1 LNEGATKLRA
11 ASSCPISV
19 SVDRLWLYGIALVIV
34 NFCVMGSVVLY
45 HQFRDWPG
53 FVGAGTEV
61 GTRQLLAAN
70 GGFMYAP
77 AFAYFFIPA
86 KVVPIG
92 LSYALDVVLMLAL
105 TLVMSRLAGRLYGL
119 STAVAALAAFA
130 WGPLAAAINFGQNA
144 PLALFLV
151 ILLAAALV
159 RRQSLLAGLAVG
171 LLLYKPTYALPFIL
185 LLCVRREWRALGIVI
200 ICAAFWYLASVP
212 ATLDWGWPLGYLQ
225 QMHIYVPADFAA
237 NGSKTVSLTGLAM
250 RLGLPSALAIALGF
264 AVFLIWLPVLARMQA
279 LAAVS
284 LTALLAVALC
294 PHAWYYD
301 ATLALPALYL
311 AMTTLPEPSRTR
323 IVVASY
329 IVGTSWLLTK
339 FIALDPVILVP
350 LPLAL
355 WLTSR
360 ERVLGPV

>member
-1 LNEGATKLRA
+1 
-11 ASSCPISV
+11 
-19 SVDRLWLYGIALVIV
+19 
-34 NFCVMGSVVLY
+34 MGSVVLY
-45 HQFRDWPG
+45 HEFRDWPG
-53 FVGAGTEV
+53 FVGAATEV
-61 GTRQLLAAN
+61 GTRHLLAAN

-77 AFAYFFIPA
+77 AFAYFFVPA
-86 KVVPIG
+86 EFVPIG
-92 LSYALDVVLMLAL
+92 VSYTVAVVLMLAL
-105 TLVMSRLAGRLYGL
+105 TLVMSWLAGRLYGL
-119 STAVAALAAFA
+119 TTAVAALAAFA

-144 PLALFLV
+144 PLALLLV
-151 ILLAAALV
+151 MLLAAALV

-200 ICAAFWYLASVP
+200 ICAACWYLASVP
-212 ATLDWGWPLGYLQ
+212 ATLDWYWPISYLH

-237 NGSKTVSLTGLAM
+237 NGSKTVSLPGLLM
-250 RLGLPSALAIALGF
+250 RFGLPSAIAMALAFAL
-264 AVFLIWLPVLARMQA
+264 FLIWLPVLARMQA

-284 LTALLAVALC
+284 LTALLAVALG

-329 IVGTSWLLTK
+329 IVGTGWLLTK
-339 FIALDPVILVP
+339 FVGFDPVILVP
-350 LPLAL
+350 LPLAW

-360 ERVLGPV
+360 ERKRSATS